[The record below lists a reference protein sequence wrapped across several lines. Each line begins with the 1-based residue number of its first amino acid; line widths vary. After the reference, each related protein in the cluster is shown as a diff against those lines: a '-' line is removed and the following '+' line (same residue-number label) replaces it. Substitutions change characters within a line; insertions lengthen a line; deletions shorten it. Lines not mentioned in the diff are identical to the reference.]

1 MSLYTYRIKIA
12 FLSLTILTLSG
23 CAAVHTSISKKDLD
37 VQTKIS
43 TSIFVAPVAKDKRKI
58 YLEVRSGVMEFDRV
72 SFRTALNE
80 QILASGNGYTFVD
93 GPDEAQYTMSVFV
106 RQLEKASPSAAANAL
121 GSCFQGV
128 AVGAGLSYATG
139 GSGSNAAAAGLLGGL
154 VSTAAD
160 AFVKDVTYLLV
171 ADIQI
176 QEKAGKGVIVRRD
189 SKTNTKISD
198 DGGTTQTYSEATN
211 KKEYRTRVVT
221 TANKANLELAEAQP
235 LMFEKT
241 AYAMASFF

>member
-1 MSLYTYRIKIA
+1 
-12 FLSLTILTLSG
+12 
-23 CAAVHTSISKKDLD
+23 
-37 VQTKIS
+37 
-43 TSIFVAPVAKDKRKI
+43 
-58 YLEVRSGVMEFDRV
+58 
-72 SFRTALNE
+72 
-80 QILASGNGYTFVD
+80 
-93 GPDEAQYTMSVFV
+93 
-106 RQLEKASPSAAANAL
+106 
-121 GSCFQGV
+121 
-128 AVGAGLSYATG
+128 
-139 GSGSNAAAAGLLGGL
+139 
-154 VSTAAD
+154 VSTAAN

-176 QEKAGKGVIVRRD
+176 LEKAGKGVIVRRD

-198 DGGTTQTYSEATN
+198 DDATTQTYSEATN